1 MTGMFENRD
10 TMSIEIWNDGVLIG
24 QCALISTEYEKQI
37 FYRRFIQYTL
47 PADIIKVFCGG
58 KDIWKKEG

>member
-24 QCALISTEYEKQI
+24 QCGLECPQEVKQA
-37 FYRRFIQYTL
+37 FYRKYIQYTL
-47 PADIIKVFCGG
+47 PADIIKVLCGG
-58 KDIWKKEG
+58 KDIWKKGE